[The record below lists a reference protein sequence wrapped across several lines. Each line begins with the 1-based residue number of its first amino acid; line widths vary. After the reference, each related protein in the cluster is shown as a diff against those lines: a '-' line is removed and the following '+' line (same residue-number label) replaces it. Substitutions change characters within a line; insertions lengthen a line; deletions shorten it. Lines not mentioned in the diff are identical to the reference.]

1 MTRLLSE
8 WSDLRLVLAMA
19 RSGTMARAAEA
30 LSVNVTTVFRRLRD
44 LERSAGAPLFEKEGE
59 FYRPTELGHALLAI
73 AERTENDLLAVE
85 ISAAAGDPRFGG
97 TIKLTSTR
105 DIAGILLVPLL
116 ADFRR
121 AHPEITVELD
131 SDDRIFD
138 LNRREAD
145 MAVRPTRQPPAS
157 MIGIRTGPLAVTAY
171 ATPAL
176 LAASDPS
183 NLPWIGWGGTLG
195 PKAEEYWLQDRIRPG
210 AIALRCND
218 FRDRHS
224 AVRAGMGAA
233 LLPCFM
239 GDADPALVRVLDPP
253 ADLRS
258 DLWVMSHPDLRR
270 SPRVALLTRHL
281 AKGLRPLRD
290 LIAGRRPGPGGGA
303 SATLAAVPRLASGA

>member
-1 MTRLLSE
+1 MTRLLPD

-19 RSGTMARAAEA
+19 RSGTMAKAGEV
-30 LSVNVTTVFRRLRD
+30 LSVNVTTVFRRLRAMD
-44 LERSAGAPLFEKEGE
+44 LAAGAPLFEKEGE
-59 FYRPTELGHALLAI
+59 FYRPTELGRALLSI

-97 TIKLTSTR
+97 TVKLTSTR

-116 ADFRR
+116 AEFRTL
-121 AHPEITVELD
+121 HPEITVELD
-131 SDDRIFD
+131 SDDRVFD
-138 LNRREAD
+138 LSRREAD
-145 MAVRPTRQPPAS
+145 MAVRPTRQPPPS
-157 MIGIRTGPLAVTAY
+157 MVGVRVGPLAVTAY
-171 ATPAL
+171 AAPAL
-176 LAASDPS
+176 LAAADPAS
-183 NLPWIGWGGTLG
+183 LPWIGWGGTLG

-233 LLPCFM
+233 LLPCFL
-239 GDADPALVRVLDPP
+239 GDPDPSLVRVLDPP

-270 SPRVALLTRHL
+270 SPRVGLLTRHL
-281 AKGLRPLRD
+281 AKGLRLARD
-290 LIAGRRPGPGGGA
+290 LIAGKRPGRGGGRPA
-303 SATLAAVPRLASGA
+303 DLPRLASGA